1 MILARWTLAKAF
13 VKNVFINQERRL
25 GDRRWSDT
33 VVVPTIND
41 ADQGLGGDRKISF
54 PPKRTNERTNEWM
67 NQPTNKQT
75 NKKTDKQFSFSFF
88 FFLCVCEW
96 VFLFFFF
103 LFPWGEK
110 KWPRPSQPLP
120 FFFQHSSGKPLS
132 FRVLGGVWSQV
143 WNLKALTEGHTMK
156 WSLRLNLTQHGEP
169 HQVRT

>member
-1 MILARWTLAKAF
+1 MIRY
-13 VKNVFINQERRL
+13 RRSPNHKRCRP
-25 GDRRWSDT
+25 GIGGWSQ
-33 VVVPTIND
+33 NFFSS
-41 ADQGLGGDRKISF
+41 Q
-54 PPKRTNERTNEWM
+54 TNERTNEWM

-88 FFLCVCEW
+88 FVCASE
-96 VFLFFFF
+96 FFFFFFFFFF
-103 LFPWGEK
+103 LFSFPWGEK

>member
-1 MILARWTLAKAF
+1 MILARWTSAKAF
-13 VKNVFINQERRL
+13 VMNVFINQERRL

-54 PPKRTNERTNEWM
+54 PPKRTNERMNEWI
-67 NQPTNKQT
+67 NQRTNKQT
-75 NKKTDKQFSFSFF
+75 KKRINNFLFLFLFSLCVRVSFS
-88 FFLCVCEW
+88 
-96 VFLFFFF
+96 FFFF